1 MFVFISDY
9 KVPFVPSDKDYDV
22 VFISEG
28 VQVVIP
34 CRGSVENLNVTLHTV
49 RTDSLTLLSIWADI
63 LRHTKVELTSQKV
76 SPENGSLGHIL
87 YVQICAL
94 HHCSLSLCC
103 VCILL
108 AVTQMAGLIG

>member
-1 MFVFISDY
+1 MDYMQCMLLSLMMSHDSFMYLCFISDY

-49 RTDSLTLLSIWADI
+49 RTDPLTLLSIWADI
-63 LRHTKVELTSQKV
+63 IRHTKVELTSQKC
-76 SPENGSLGHIL
+76 PPK
-87 YVQICAL
+87 
-94 HHCSLSLCC
+94 
-103 VCILL
+103 
-108 AVTQMAGLIG
+108 MAH